1 MSPDA
6 AAPSSQIPKQRVLI
20 VDDSRIVR
28 ATISRLIRKSFDI
41 REESNG
47 EAGWQAIASDP
58 SIMVVLSDIQMP
70 ELDGFGLLE
79 RIRNSED
86 QRIRGIPVIVISG
99 DEEDATKKRA
109 KAAGA
114 NDFITKTTDG
124 IEILSRIDNL
134 LNLVEAKQQAAASQ
148 KAVETMA
155 THDPATGAFTPHYLV
170 TEGRKRYSHARR
182 HGSTLSV
189 LMFRVDT
196 YGEITQKV
204 GKGIAEQLLARIAK
218 LVMGTLRAEDSMGR
232 TGEANFTV
240 IFAGTASHQALAFA
254 YRLRDQLERA
264 QVTFREQVLR
274 IRVSIGL
281 AGIDV
286 DTAASLDELMKLAL
300 QRLQQATAGTA
311 ERIVDKDEVAVVRS
325 PTLPSDLARAVQVIE
340 ATNAEQLGDAGN
352 DALRRMLPFLAAA
365 CRRIGVEIPADRIM
379 QAMRSREK

>member
-124 IEILSRIDNL
+124 TEILSRIDNL
-134 LNLVEAKQQAAASQ
+134 LNLVEAKQQAAANQ
-148 KAVETMA
+148 KAVETTA
-155 THDPATGAFTPHYLV
+155 THDPATGAFTQHYLV

-182 HGSTLSV
+182 HGGALSV

-196 YGEITQKV
+196 YGEIAQKV
-204 GKGIAEQLLARIAK
+204 GKGIAEQLFARIAK
-218 LVMGTLRAEDSMGR
+218 LVMGTLRTEDSMGR

-240 IFAGTASHQALAFA
+240 IFAGTSSRQALAFA
-254 YRLRDQLERA
+254 HRLRDQLEKA
-264 QVTFREQVLR
+264 QVSFRGQLLR

-281 AGIDV
+281 AGIDADAV
-286 DTAASLDELMKLAL
+286 VSLDELMKLAL
-300 QRLQQATAGTA
+300 QRLQQAAAGKT
-311 ERIVDKDEVAVVRS
+311 EKIVGKDEVAVVKS

-365 CRRIGVEIPADRIM
+365 CRRIGVEIPVDSIAR
-379 QAMRSREK
+379 ALKAREK